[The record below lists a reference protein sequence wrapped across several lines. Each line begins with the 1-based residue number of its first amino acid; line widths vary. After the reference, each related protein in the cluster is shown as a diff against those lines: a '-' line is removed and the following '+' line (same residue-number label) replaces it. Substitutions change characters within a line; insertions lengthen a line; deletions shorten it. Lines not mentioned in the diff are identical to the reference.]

1 MSPRLDLYRS
11 GDEARMESTRL
22 AVDAVSTVASDE
34 MASDEMEGGMVWIW
48 Q

>member
-1 MSPRLDLYRS
+1 
-11 GDEARMESTRL
+11 MESTRL
-22 AVDAVSTVASDE
+22 AADSVSTVASDEVASDEVAFDE